1 MPVPM
6 SPEPDFERL
15 KARHRAVRDQQ
26 PEQLRLRIHRALSWL
41 RRAGQAED
49 GDGRFLFLWIA
60 FNAAYAQEI
69 VDSSPLSEQARFR
82 DYLERVCALDAD
94 GRIGALVWAQFPAS
108 IRVLLDNPFV
118 FEPFWQHQRGQIS
131 ADDWR
136 QRFERAR
143 STAHRALASGN
154 TVLVLSVVFQRIYT
168 LRNQL
173 MHGGATWNSAVNRDQ
188 VRDCVR
194 LLERLV
200 PVFLELMIESRDDD
214 WGPACYPV
222 VPDASV

>member
-1 MPVPM
+1 M
-6 SPEPDFERL
+6 SIESDFERL

-26 PEQLRLRIHRALSWL
+26 PEHLRLRIHRALSWL
-41 RRAGQAED
+41 QRAGRAED
-49 GDGRFLFLWIA
+49 ADGRFLFLWIA

-69 VDSSPLSEQARFR
+69 EDHRPLSEQGRFR
-82 DYLERVCALDAD
+82 DYLERVCTLDA
-94 GRIGALVWAQFPAS
+94 GGQIGALVWEQFPAS

-118 FEPFWQHQRGQIS
+118 FEPFWQHQRGQLG

-136 QRFERAR
+136 RRFDGAR
-143 STAHRALASGN
+143 TSAQRALAGGN

-173 MHGGATWNSAVNRDQ
+173 IHGGATWNSTVNRDQ
-188 VRDCVR
+188 LRDCVR

-200 PVFLELMIESRDDD
+200 PVFLRLMIESRDDD
-214 WGPACYPV
+214 WGTACYPV
-222 VPDASV
+222 VPDAAI